1 MVSRSCWLV
10 LYFIS
15 YRRNISHCFTYVYGK
30 TRSEGGKGN
39 KGKFSQRSIW
49 FGGRDLF
56 LFVSRSLF
64 LSFSFCG
71 NGDHR
76 SLSLIINGF
85 VGSFSQLAP
94 KVSALSFFF
103 CIDFVI
109 TSWFEIWI
117 KYWSEFGWYI
127 YFFQWSVWL
136 CVVECNLVCSIF
148 FFLTFFIHWG
158 SN

>member
-94 KVSALSFFF
+94 KVSCLSLFIYNFEAYVSEIVMILLF
-103 CIDFVI
+103 CGIKVNNID
-109 TSWFEIWI
+109 
-117 KYWSEFGWYI
+117 YR
-127 YFFQWSVWL
+127 L
-136 CVVECNLVCSIF
+136 
-148 FFLTFFIHWG
+148 FFLY
-158 SN
+158 